1 MHRCLEIAEILHII
15 LEKIPIYGYGSRHN
29 LLSLAF
35 VSKAFH
41 EPALDLLWE
50 LQDSL
55 SPLIKTFP
63 ADVWKEEGNPSILV
77 SFLSMSYIW

>member
-1 MHRCLEIAEILHII
+1 MHHCLDIAEILYIIFKNFHI
-15 LEKIPIYGYGSRHN
+15 YGSRYN

-50 LQDSL
+50 SQGSL
-55 SPLIKTFP
+55 LPLIKTFP
-63 ADVWKEEGNPSILV
+63 ADLWKEEGNPSTLV
-77 SFLSMSYIW
+77 SFLSVSFF

>member
-15 LEKIPIYGYGSRHN
+15 LKNISIYAYGSRHN